1 MVAAL
6 RNGELDEGSPIS
18 QNIQLCGEDSNVTV
32 VEFPSVAITSV
43 NFYMKRERKVRD
55 INLRKAVLYAIDQ
68 DEVILVMESDML
80 FKAD

>member
-1 MVAAL
+1 M
-6 RNGELDEGSPIS
+6 S

>member
-68 DEVILVMESDML
+68 DEVISVMESDML

>member
-6 RNGELDEGSPIS
+6 RNGELDEGSPIG

-43 NFYMKRERKVRD
+43 NFYMKRESKVKD
-55 INLRKAVLYAIDQ
+55 INLRKAVLYAINQ
-68 DEVILVMESDML
+68 DEVISVMGSDML